1 MESRIVM
8 ERNRPSA
15 HPDQIS
21 KTGPSGKSAR
31 QIRVL
36 LIEDH
41 FLARVAL
48 QSVLAGHSQIS
59 VVGEASDGEQG
70 IELYRTLR
78 PDVVVLDL
86 RLSGISGF
94 DVIALLRKG
103 PQPARIVVLSNY
115 RGSEDIYRALRSGAK
130 AYLTKDA
137 SGEELINAIQNVY
150 RDLRYLPRIALDR
163 LAERM
168 PAVELTPRESEVLVC
183 ITQGRSNRE
192 IAEELRI
199 ADKTVRIHVSSVLD
213 KMGARDRTQ
222 ATIYALQRGLV
233 HMD

>member
-1 MESRIVM
+1 MKE
-8 ERNRPSA
+8 
-15 HPDQIS
+15 
-21 KTGPSGKSAR
+21 
-31 QIRVL
+31 IRVL

-41 FLARVAL
+41 FLARMAL
-48 QSVLAGHSQIS
+48 HSVLSGHAQIRII
-59 VVGEASDGEQG
+59 GEASDGETG
-70 IELYRTLR
+70 IAMYRTHR

-86 RLSGISGF
+86 RLPRVSGF
-94 DVIALLRKG
+94 DVIVRIREEF
-103 PQPARIVVLSNY
+103 PQARIVILSNY
-115 RGSEDIYRALRSGAK
+115 QGSEDIYRAVRSGAR

-137 SGEELINAIQNVY
+137 SGEELLNAIQSVD
-150 RDLRYLPRIALDR
+150 RGLRYLPLMALDR

-168 PAVELTPRESEVLVC
+168 PAVELTPRETEVLTC

-199 ADKTVRIHVSSVLD
+199 AEKTVRIHVSSVLD

-233 HMD
+233 HLD